1 MRGADHIVIESVVMR
16 QVLSILANTLCV
28 RYHVKKC
35 VCVCVRRGRRHSEE
49 REREEEREGMM
60 TKREREKQVLTKC
73 HFPTIP
79 DE

>member
-1 MRGADHIVIESVVMR
+1 MRGADHIVVESVVMR

-35 VCVCVRRGRRHSEE
+35 VCVRRGRRHSEE
-49 REREEEREGMM
+49 REREGMM
-60 TKREREKQVLTKC
+60 TEREREKQILTKC
-73 HFPTIP
+73 HLPTIP

>member
-1 MRGADHIVIESVVMR
+1 MSGIPYHVVVESVVVG

-35 VCVCVRRGRRHSEE
+35 VCARRGRRHSEE
-49 REREEEREGMM
+49 REREEEREGTM
-60 TKREREKQVLTKC
+60 TECEREKQILTKC

>member
-1 MRGADHIVIESVVMR
+1 MRGADHIVVESVVMR
-16 QVLSILANTLCV
+16 QVLSILTNALCV

-35 VCVCVRRGRRHSEE
+35 VCVRRRGRRHSEE
-49 REREEEREGMM
+49 REREEEIEGMM

-73 HFPTIP
+73 HFSTIP